1 MRQGE
6 IMAIITDQALDAILY
21 QQLKEQVFALTPPPP
36 RSQPQCSEQE
46 VSQSRFTGI
55 IFGCCHC
62 QHRKASASNHPCR
75 SRRLIPQIA
84 NAHRLARARFC
95 HNDMPLTSMPRLP
108 QKALKP
114 ALKGS
119 LDKAIEARQF
129 ASYHQSP
136 SFSR

>member
-55 IFGCCHC
+55 IFGGCHC

-84 NAHRLARARFC
+84 NAHRLATSPFG
-95 HNDMPLTSMPRLP
+95 HNEMPLTSMPRIP
-108 QKALKP
+108 HKDLKP
-114 ALKGS
+114 AIQMS
-119 LDKAIEARQF
+119 LVKSIDARQV
-129 ASYHQSP
+129 S
-136 SFSR
+136 SF